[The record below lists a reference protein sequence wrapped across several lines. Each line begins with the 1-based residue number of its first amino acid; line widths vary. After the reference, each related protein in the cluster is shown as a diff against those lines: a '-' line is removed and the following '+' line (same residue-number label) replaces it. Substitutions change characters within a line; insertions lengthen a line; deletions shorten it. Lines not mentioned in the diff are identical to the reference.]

1 VVEQGAQLARRGA
14 VEGQQRRPRR
24 PGRIADETAGGL
36 DGGRVAL
43 ALEEL
48 PQRRE
53 AGPQLARGRQVDVN
67 GGGRVAEEIRDAL
80 GIG

>member
-1 VVEQGAQLARRGA
+1 VVEERAQLAPRGVA
-14 VEGQQRRPRR
+14 EGQERRPDR
-24 PGRIADETAGGL
+24 PRGIADEAARGL
-36 DGGRVAL
+36 DRGRVAL
-43 ALEEL
+43 ALQEL
-48 PQRRE
+48 TQRPE